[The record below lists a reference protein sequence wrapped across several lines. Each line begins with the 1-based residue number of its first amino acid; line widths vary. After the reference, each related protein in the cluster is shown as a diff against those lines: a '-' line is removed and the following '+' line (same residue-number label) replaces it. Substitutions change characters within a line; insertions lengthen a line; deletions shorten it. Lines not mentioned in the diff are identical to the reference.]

1 LENDSHAFIVRVW
14 VESQDGQGRWA
25 VWRGSIDHVG
35 ENKRLYFQDLK
46 GVVRFIQEQAGISKR
61 SKGSARQT
69 IIDWIQN
76 ELEKLRRKFSLN
88 RG

>member
-1 LENDSHAFIVRVW
+1 
-14 VESQDGQGRWA
+14 
-25 VWRGSIDHVG
+25 
-35 ENKRLYFQDLK
+35 
-46 GVVRFIQEQAGISKR
+46 VVRFIQEQAGISKR